1 MQGSLDRTLM
11 ALADPTRRG
20 VIDLLRKQPRRAS
33 ELADALSMTR
43 PAMSRHLR
51 VLRRTGLVSESDL
64 ENDARVRMYRLEP
77 TPFLELE
84 GWLKEIQ
91 TFWSVQLQAFQQHAE
106 RSERGSR
113 ARSKQ

>member
-1 MQGSLDRTLM
+1 MQVSLDGTLM

-20 VIDLLRKQPRRAS
+20 VIELLRKEPRRAS
-33 ELADALSMTR
+33 ELAKALSMTR

-64 ENDARVRMYRLEP
+64 QNDARVRMYRLEP
-77 TPFLELE
+77 RAFLELE
-84 GWLKEIQ
+84 SWLKQIQ
-91 TFWSVQLQAFQQHAE
+91 AFWSDQLQAFQQHAE
-106 RSERGSR
+106 RRERGPR